1 MTLLCHHFQFFSKL
15 FILMDFQMFNECYTL
30 KGTKTNGL
38 CYVIHC
44 MYWCRLPQISWF
56 ILSLN
61 CFSSDPNNYSNVGS
75 GNLLQFSHPPRAG
88 SDLLTL
94 LFFPLVPSS
103 YQVLWFYTFFS
114 TGQVLLSALSWCSA
128 STSVS
133 EDVFL
138 MCPRREVYSSCNYH
152 SAILF
157 ISTFWLLEIRLLWTF
172 MCTSLGKHF
181 FFYT

>member
-15 FILMDFQMFNECYTL
+15 FILMNFQIINECYTL

-103 YQVLWFYTFFS
+103 CWVLRGFIYSFPVVRYS
-114 TGQVLLSALSWCSA
+114 CPLSAGVLQALLCLKMYSWCVQGERCIAPATTTLPS
-128 STSVS
+128 
-133 EDVFL
+133 
-138 MCPRREVYSSCNYH
+138 CSSQ
-152 SAILF
+152 LF
-157 ISTFWLLEIRLLWTF
+157 D
-172 MCTSLGKHF
+172 
-181 FFYT
+181 Y